1 MAEAEYLQQVITGHV
16 KFQIP
21 EYQRNY
27 SWEKE
32 QFEDLWRDLNNV
44 KDEDSKNHFYGMF
57 LFERKNNLNKI
68 IDGQQRITTVIILLN
83 EIRQRFEELGEE
95 NKAESIKRGYI
106 ENVNG
111 YKLKLGTE
119 KDNLLLQDTILDR
132 RKIEKDVEEIA
143 DSPSQRK
150 LLQAKKFFNNKL
162 ENKEEEF
169 LKDLKDEIINLEVLT
184 YEVESIT
191 RAVKIFETANDRGRD
206 LTDLDKTKSFLMLQI
221 YLNKKDKEEEAVQDN
236 IELLQARFGKMYE
249 HVEEIN
255 QENHWGD
262 FSEDN
267 IQRSHYI
274 LWDEEWSHSREE
286 RYFQNLLEHLKSK
299 IRASKTPLEDI
310 TDYSKKLKEAFGAQE
325 SLSRKGAHKEER
337 RIIRRMELV
346 GSMGN
351 IRPLLMALRVEK
363 DTLGKEE
370 YLEILELVETLV
382 IRMYAIIQRPAYT
395 ARYPLYYLAREV
407 YNQEL
412 NSEEIKQ
419 ELREIIEDKAS
430 DKRVRRELT
439 EEYDDFFSEFGKQE
453 IRFLLYFFEASKQ
466 RDTDRQRMPFN
477 LEEWVNGKL
486 VGTDEEVKIEVDHI
500 HPQSPQKDIEV
511 KDEVKNCIGN
521 LSILPEGENKSL
533 QNAVQADKEDAY
545 KHVNLDMNKDIVPLL
560 ETWDGEKIKNREKEI
575 VEHVLDRWSY

>member
-27 SWEKE
+27 SWEDE

-44 KDEDSKNHFYGMF
+44 MDENDKNHFYGMF
-57 LFERKNNLNKI
+57 LFERENNVNKI
-68 IDGQQRITTVIILLN
+68 IDGQQRITTAIILLN
-83 EIRQRFEELGEE
+83 EIRLRFKELGEE
-95 NKAESIKRGYI
+95 DEAESIKRGYI

-119 KDNLLLQDTILDR
+119 KDNLLLQDTILAER
-132 RKIEKDVEEIA
+132 EIEKDIDEIA

-150 LLQAKKFFNNKL
+150 LLKAKKFFNKRL
-162 ENKEEEF
+162 DSREQDF
-169 LKDLKDEIINLEVLT
+169 LKQLKKEIINLEVLT

-221 YLNKKDKEEEAVQDN
+221 YLNKKKSEEEAIQDN

-249 HVEEIN
+249 QVEEIN

-262 FSEDN
+262 LSEDN

-274 LWDEEWSHSREE
+274 LWDEEWSNSREE
-286 RYFQNLLEHLKSK
+286 RYFQNLLEHLKRK
-299 IRASKTPLEDI
+299 IRGSETPLEDI
-310 TDYSKKLKEAFGAQE
+310 TDYSKKLKEAFDAQE
-325 SLSRKGAHKEER
+325 SLSRKGTDKEER

-363 DTLGKEE
+363 DSLGREE

-395 ARYPLYYLAREV
+395 ARYPLYYLARKV
-407 YNQEL
+407 YKGEL
-412 NSEEIKQ
+412 ETEEIKQ

-430 DKRVRRELT
+430 DERVRRELT
-439 EEYDDFFSEFGKQE
+439 EEHDDFFGDFGKQE

-477 LEEWVNGKL
+477 LEEWVDGKL
-486 VGTDEEVKIEVDHI
+486 VGTDEEVNIEVDHI
-500 HPQSPQKDIEV
+500 RPQSPQKDLEV

-533 QNAVQADKEDAY
+533 QNAVQADKEEAY
-545 KHVNLDMNKDIVPLL
+545 KHVNLDMNKDIVPVL
-560 ETWDGEKIKNREKEI
+560 EDWNEEKIKEREEEI
-575 VEHVLDRWSY
+575 VSHILERWSY